1 MICSLLL
8 AAALAAT
15 NQPVQAVLPFTNQQG
30 NVESDRS
37 GKNRRK
43 LTPEERQ
50 KLKERMKAR
59 RATAKANRDEVQC
72 RREAYRKTQE
82 RIRKWVD
89 PKLLEELKR
98 K

>member
-1 MICSLLL
+1 MICSILL
-8 AAALAAT
+8 AATIATT
-15 NQPVQAVLPFTNQQG
+15 NQPVQAVMPFTNQQG
-30 NVESDRS
+30 NVESELR
-37 GKNRRK
+37 GKKHRK
-43 LTPEERQ
+43 LTPEERH
-50 KLKERMKAR
+50 KIKERRMA
-59 RATAKANRDEVQC
+59 AKSKMEEIQR